1 MKPHPLSHL
10 QTNFFAGLAV
20 ALPAVISIGI
30 VVWLFGT
37 VSNITNTLLFAI
49 SREWKFINGQRGD
62 VHWYWR

>member
-20 ALPAVISIGI
+20 ALPAVISIAI

-49 SREWKFINGQRGD
+49 PREWKFVNGQRGD